1 MARGGYACAG
11 MSTRGRPARIVI
23 IGGGYAGAY
32 CAQELE
38 RRLGRAAAE
47 IELIDRQNYFVIY
60 PLLVEAGTGSVEPRH
75 AVVSIRSFLK
85 RSRFRMAEVVGLD
98 RAASQVI
105 CRDPDSGAETR
116 VAYDHVVIALGSITM
131 LPPVPGLKEHG
142 LQMKSPGD
150 AVWLRDR
157 AIRMLELADASGDVE
172 RRRGLLGF
180 VVVGANFTGAEVA
193 GELEAFLRAAVKQ
206 YPHLTRGD
214 IRVTLIDRGDRILPA
229 LDPSLSDYAKVNLER
244 RGIRVLLHETVTR
257 IDERSATLASG
268 EVIPSLTVLWAAG
281 IAPPPV
287 LGVLG
292 LPVDQR
298 GYLVC
303 ERDLRIKG
311 ESNIWGIGDCAV
323 NEDADGKAYPA
334 TAQHAIREGVWAAR
348 NIARVLRDEPTAPCN
363 IKSQG
368 SLAALGCRTGVATIF
383 GVKFSGFW
391 AWWMWRTVYLL
402 KMPGLGRK
410 LRIALDWT
418 LELFFKR
425 DYVQLGVHRPPGRA
439 AADSFDLTTKP

>member
-1 MARGGYACAG
+1 MNTTTE
-11 MSTRGRPARIVI
+11 STRRIVI

-38 RRLGRAAAE
+38 RRIGGAAE
-47 IELIDRQNYFVIY
+47 IVLIDRQNYFVIY

-85 RSRFRMAEVVGLD
+85 RARFRMAEVVGLD
-98 RAASQVI
+98 QAAAEVV
-105 CRDPDSGAETR
+105 CRDPDSGVQTR
-116 VAYDHVVIALGSITM
+116 VRYDHLVIALGSVTM
-131 LPPVPGLKEHG
+131 MPPVPGLREYG

-157 AIRMLELADASGDVE
+157 AIRMLELADATTDAE

-193 GELEAFLRAAVKQ
+193 GELEAFLRAAVRQ
-206 YPHLTRGD
+206 YPNLNRGD
-214 IRVTLIDRGDRILPA
+214 IRITLIDRGDRILPA
-229 LDPSLSDYAKVNLER
+229 LDPSLSDYAKLNLER
-244 RGIRVLLHETVTR
+244 RGVHVLLHESIAR

-268 EVIPSLTVLWAAG
+268 GIVPSATVLWAAG
-281 IAPPPV
+281 IAPPPA
-287 LGVLG
+287 LAGLG

-303 ERDLRIKG
+303 ERDLRVKG
-311 ESNIWGIGDCAV
+311 TMNIWGIGDCAV
-323 NEDADGKAYPA
+323 NEDAEGRAYPA

-348 NIARVLRDEPTAPCN
+348 NIARALRGEPTLPCD

-368 SLAALGCRTGVATIF
+368 SLAALGCRTGVASVF
-383 GVKFSGFW
+383 GFKVSGFP
-391 AWWMWRTVYLL
+391 AWWLWRTVYLM

-418 LELFFKR
+418 LELLFKR
-425 DYVQLGVHRPPGRA
+425 DYVQLGVHRPPRQTA
-439 AADSFDLTTKP
+439 AGVSNGSTTS